1 MPFASYLPDTRIS
14 IERKEIKMFKVA
26 ILQKCAIHAQID
38 KNIKSKCADDRVACD
53 DQKGVY
59 GGSENGAVQNSQLG

>member
-1 MPFASYLPDTRIS
+1 
-14 IERKEIKMFKVA
+14 MFKVA